1 MSETSETRTI
11 SITEKMIGGTLYI
24 VESVISESAAETAYD
39 KVKRLILN
47 NLQSLDIPKVS

>member
-1 MSETSETRTI
+1 MSEILETKTI
-11 SITEKMIGGTLYI
+11 SITEKMIGNTLYI
-24 VESVISESAAETAYD
+24 VESVVTESATETAYD

>member
-1 MSETSETRTI
+1 MSETSETKTI

-24 VESVISESAAETAYD
+24 VESVVTESATETAYD

>member
-1 MSETSETRTI
+1 MSETSENRTI
-11 SITEKMIGGTLYI
+11 SITQKMIGDTLYI
-24 VESVISESAAETAYD
+24 VESVATESATETAYD